1 MRIRELIVAIKVKAD
16 LTEAK
21 AVEAILG
28 RIARIAANME
38 RSVMRSAGA
47 LSHLDRNLNSTGR
60 SGRAAGEGV
69 ETFSRAA
76 GQAAKAA
83 KETAKAAN
91 EAGDKLAEAGRK
103 ARRAATDMAEVKPRD
118 AGGRF
123 TGGGGGSRVPE
134 MPGARSAV
142 LGAGAVVGAGIVAG
156 AGFAANI
163 AMERESLRATLKN
176 LEGDEDKAAQV
187 FQNITKLAADT
198 PFAIEEVTSAFISL
212 RSRGVDPTNEKL
224 TALGDLASTFG
235 GNIQD
240 MGDSIAAAARG
251 ELDPIE
257 KFGVSA
263 KIAGDKIALSF
274 KGQTL
279 EVERTAD
286 AVTNALVSFGKM
298 EGVQGAMAGQMDTLK
313 GKWSN
318 FQDAIFSAVDEAMTS
333 SGALEEM
340 KGLLGDLTNTG
351 TDAAGVFGGF
361 LAESIR
367 DLREWLKTLTREDIE
382 AWMQRAADTTRD
394 VIEAILGLTS
404 AVATIVNGIA
414 EFTSGMEGADEGM
427 QIMIVALGAMALAGG
442 GLAGIFA
449 AAGAAAV
456 MMGIKFGDATDKA
469 IADVERLKR
478 AGIMKAF
485 QNANGGMSEAETVTA
500 GEDSSIEE
508 FDIEGVR
515 RANQTGFGEEFFRTS
530 EQQLVDLGVEQAV
543 EPGDL
548 EGQVART
555 AARGGLTADQML
567 ARRAGFDTRIG
578 VNKEAAKLLDAIDE
592 RREKDISERVEKA
605 RKRGATDDEVEVI
618 RAAREAELDARSKKA
633 AASFTSALRK
643 EGDIDSAIEAG
654 LAELEDKKKKGGKKG
669 GRKKKAGEKETDILQ
684 ALGLKGPGSILED
697 RPTPQSLIINTTV
710 VIKAAET
717 ITVPITIPPG
727 STLGGSMEEIGEE
740 VGKAVDAGARDK
752 INAIVDDAWSLRWE
766 ALARARGGGRTPP
779 SVKKRGKPL

>member
-21 AVEAILG
+21 AVENILG

-176 LEGDEDKAAQV
+176 LEGDEDKAAAV

-235 GNIQD
+235 GNIMD

-257 KFGVSA
+257 KFGISA
-263 KIAGDKIALSF
+263 KVAGDKIALSF
-274 KGQTL
+274 KGQTV
-279 EVERTAD
+279 EVDRTAN
-286 AVTNALVSFGKM
+286 AVTDALVKFGKM

-382 AWMQRAADTTRD
+382 AWMQRVADTTRD

-404 AVATIVNGIA
+404 MVATAVNGIA
-414 EFTSGMEGADEGM
+414 EFTSGLGDADEGI
-427 QIMIVALGAMALAGG
+427 QILLISLAAMALAGG

-456 MMGIKFGDATDKA
+456 MMGIKFGDSTDKVL
-469 IADVERLKR
+469 ADVDRLKR
-478 AGIMKAF
+478 AGVMKAH
-485 QNANGGMSEAETVTA
+485 QAHEGETSQGDMVTA
-500 GEDSSIEE
+500 GEDSSIDE
-508 FDIEGVR
+508 FDVDAVR
-515 RANQTGFGEEFFRTS
+515 RANQSGFGEEFFATA
-530 EQQLVDLGVEQAV
+530 EEQLVDMGVEQEV
-543 EPGDL
+543 LPGDL
-548 EGQVART
+548 EAQVARD

-578 VNKEAAKLLDAIDE
+578 VNQEAASFLDAAQ
-592 RREKDISERVEKA
+592 EKRNEDIEKFVRNA
-605 RKRGATDDEVEVI
+605 EKRGLADDQIEVI
-618 RAAREAELDARSKKA
+618 RKAREAELDARTKKA

-643 EGDIDSAIEAG
+643 TGDFEKARDAG
-654 LAELEDKKKKGGKKG
+654 LTELEDKKKKGKTGGGKK
-669 GRKKKAGEKETDILQ
+669 KKDKQTDILE
-684 ALGLKGPGSILED
+684 ALGLKGPGSILHD